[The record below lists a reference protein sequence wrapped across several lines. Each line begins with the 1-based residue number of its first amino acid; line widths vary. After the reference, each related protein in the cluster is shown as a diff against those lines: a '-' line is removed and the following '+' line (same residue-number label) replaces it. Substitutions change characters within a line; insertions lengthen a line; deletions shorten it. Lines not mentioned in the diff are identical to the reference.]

1 VSNALALEYVTNIFL
16 IPHLEFL
23 ECDGDEHKERAE
35 EWASLPEKDRDAH
48 FKKHSAHWFEF
59 ECLPYFNPIHM
70 TIINPMHNLLMGDYR
85 NHY

>member
-16 IPHLEFL
+16 IPHLEFP
-23 ECDGDEHKERAE
+23 ERDGIEHKERAE

-48 FKKHSAHWFEF
+48 FKKHGARWFEF
-59 ECLPYFNPIHM
+59 GHLLYFNPIRM

-85 NHY
+85 DHR